1 MTTLLAEAEPDSSG
15 DSKEKILSAVN
26 GAAHMNTNASPVHG
40 SDDSPVKQRGGPTEI
55 SSREQLKIQKSRK
68 IKEMHSVLTK
78 KVLLETFPR
87 VEAIPQAHS
96 DGVEPL
102 HRLNEV
108 QAPTAIRA
116 IIEDREEK
124 RHDHSKQ
131 SKRARR
137 LGSRVQMA
145 IASLGFH

>member
-1 MTTLLAEAEPDSSG
+1 MNTLVPEADPVSSN
-15 DSKEKILSAVN
+15 DVKVNILSAVN
-26 GAAHMNTNASPVHG
+26 VAAQMNTNACPLHG
-40 SDDSPVKQRGGPTEI
+40 SDDSPVKQRGGPIEI
-55 SSREQLKIQKSRK
+55 SSRYQLKIQKSRK
-68 IKEMHSVLTK
+68 VKEMHSILTN

-102 HRLNEV
+102 HRRNEV
-108 QAPTAIRA
+108 QDTTAIRA
-116 IIEDREEK
+116 IVEDREEK

-131 SKRARR
+131 SKTARR